1 MTTSFTTTESHP
13 GIHRTVVTS
22 ATSLTLTL
30 CTIWQSSA
38 SNQTLFIILDTTSQL
53 LFVHI
58 LSKVHFKLF

>member
-1 MTTSFTTTESHP
+1 MTTSFTTTESHL
-13 GIHRTVVTS
+13 GIHRTVVTN